1 MPSAWPLFTTRGPL
15 TKAEVLLDTT
25 CFSTTDFDNLPDTED
40 SPLAFDLA
48 KPTNMP
54 FNNPELFT
62 EIFRRRDL
70 SNSSL
75 DVHARYNHPTF
86 PAATFLT
93 TLIQQE
99 RFSEYISTE
108 FPSFNNNLR
117 QSTTNHEPLRKEVN
131 ATIANTL
138 LNTTIPVT
146 IGTTEWIQ
154 RAVFPDNLLP
164 VPFKDEYLD
173 NVQECWDKSR
183 QKFSHFP
190 KNMVE
195 HAVQD
200 WLNHLAH
207 TLGVLHNLIQKEEPG
222 LDESVGAYADE
233 DVDRDEG
240 LANDHGAGIGDGV
253 EDFVFDN
260 GVEAKGFV
268 IAGAEDRSFS
278 MVSHK
283 IAPSGGYRLR
293 KPDIILVNR
302 NLRHFLKDGGRRP
315 RWHHVE
321 AIVEVSL
328 SAPRETILQQILEKA
343 ALMFEAQPFRRFA
356 IGLAFRGAGESVEYC
371 FMMVDRAGVCLT
383 GWTNI
388 AGYEGLN
395 LARIIFA
402 LSYARPELLGIDPS
416 MTIDLFSGDVT
427 KIQVRNQEF
436 KVIKHIYS
444 SLVLIGRGTHVF
456 LVQDKNGK
464 FHILKDAWLIT
475 SHGISEIDTLSSIS
489 DTLKNDTSAAAKRY
503 QSMHPRFIVGEEMG
517 DSTDERRGRLANK
530 PPERLHRRV
539 VTGPVG
545 DPLTSFRSRE
555 EFVQVLLD
563 CVDCKSS
570 IQH

>member
-1 MPSAWPLFTTRGPL
+1 
-15 TKAEVLLDTT
+15 V
-25 CFSTTDFDNLPDTED
+25 
-40 SPLAFDLA
+40 
-48 KPTNMP
+48 
-54 FNNPELFT
+54 
-62 EIFRRRDL
+62 
-70 SNSSL
+70 
-75 DVHARYNHPTF
+75 
-86 PAATFLT
+86 
-93 TLIQQE
+93 
-99 RFSEYISTE
+99 
-108 FPSFNNNLR
+108 
-117 QSTTNHEPLRKEVN
+117 
-131 ATIANTL
+131 
-138 LNTTIPVT
+138 
-146 IGTTEWIQ
+146 
-154 RAVFPDNLLP
+154 VFPDNLLP
-164 VPFKDEYLD
+164 VPFKDKYLD

-183 QKFSHFP
+183 QKFSHFL

-222 LDESVGAYADE
+222 LDESVGTYADE

-240 LANDHGAGIGDGV
+240 LANDHGTGIGDGV

-283 IAPSGGYRLR
+283 IAPSGGYHLR

-321 AIVEVSL
+321 AIVEVSF
-328 SAPRETILQQILEKA
+328 SAPRESILQQILEKV
-343 ALMFEAQPFRRFA
+343 ALMFEAQPFHRFA

-402 LSYARPELLGIDPS
+402 LSYARPELLSIDPS
-416 MTIDLFSGDVT
+416 MTIDLFSSDVT
-427 KIQVRNQEF
+427 KIRVRNQEF

-444 SLVLIGRGTHVF
+444 SLVLISHGTHVF

-464 FHILKDAWLIT
+464 FHILKDTWLIA
-475 SHGISEIDTLSSIS
+475 SHGISEIDTLSSIG
-489 DTLKNDTSAAAKRY
+489 N
-503 QSMHPRFIVGEEMG
+503 
-517 DSTDERRGRLANK
+517 STGIPASIA
-530 PPERLHRRV
+530 P
-539 VTGPVG
+539 VTHTRPVEY
-545 DPLTSFRSRE
+545 PYP
-555 EFVQVLLD
+555 
-563 CVDCKSS
+563 
-570 IQH
+570 